1 MTILIDSQRS
11 SEGVQPRR
19 WPVGLALVLL
29 LILWFGALE
38 YRDLFHPDEGRYAEI
53 PHEMVASGDWITP
66 RLNDL
71 KYFEKPVLQYWIT
84 AVAYKLL
91 GEDEWTARLWPAVSG
106 LLTLFLVYLTG
117 KRLSGRRAGIAAAL
131 FLASTFE
138 FFVFSQV
145 LTLDMGLTFFM
156 TLVLSTFIA
165 SQDTRCSPLQR
176 RNWAMGIWIAMAL
189 AMLSKGLVGLMLPGL
204 VFVAYIVVE
213 RDWKMFGRVHWLPG
227 VLVFLAIAM
236 PWFVWVQIRN
246 PEFFQFFFIHEHFGR
261 YVSTLH
267 HRSGGWYYF
276 LMMLLIGSVPWT
288 FAYAAAL
295 KRAWRDPAP
304 DHFEVKPF
312 RLLVLWVVVITGFY
326 SLSQSKLP
334 GYIVPVYPTLAL
346 LLGCAVSDG
355 RFRLSFRH
363 LFGIGAAGGVL
374 AIVAPFITH
383 VPKFAADADL
393 IRLYV
398 PWIIAAG
405 LSLAATAV
413 LGLSLFRSRY
423 RYVLPVVALGSL
435 VAFQLVV
442 AGTQSIANQF
452 SAEDLVE
459 RAQARNGR
467 FKLGAPFYSIGMY
480 DQTLPLHI
488 GHPVTIVA
496 YQDEFAMGIGQE
508 PERAIATINRFR
520 QQWFLERQAY
530 AIMSPRQFAEEQ
542 NIGTPMVVLYANQ
555 RAILVARRNLAE

>member
-11 SEGVQPRR
+11 SEDVQPSR
-19 WPVGLALVLL
+19 WQVGLALVFL

-53 PHEMVASGDWITP
+53 PREMVASGDWITP

-84 AVAYKLL
+84 AVSYKLL
-91 GEDEWTARLWPAVSG
+91 GEDEWTARLWPALSG
-106 LLTLFLVYLTG
+106 FLTLLLVYLTG

-131 FLASTFE
+131 ILASTFE

-156 TLVLSTFIA
+156 TLALSSFIA
-165 SQDTRCSPLQR
+165 SRDTRCNSSER
-176 RNWAMGIWIAMAL
+176 RNWAILIWIAMAL
-189 AMLSKGLVGLMLPGL
+189 AVLSKGLVGLVLPGL
-204 VFVAYIVVE
+204 VFVAYVVVE
-213 RDWKMFGRVHWLPG
+213 RDWKMFGHVHLLPN
-227 VLVFLAIAM
+227 VLVFLATAM
-236 PWFVWVQIRN
+236 PWFIWVQMRN

-261 YVSTLH
+261 YATTAH

-276 LMMLLIGSVPWT
+276 LIMLLIGTVPWT

-295 KRAWRDPAP
+295 KRAWRNPAP
-304 DHFEVKPF
+304 DHFDVKPF

-334 GYIVPVYPTLAL
+334 GYIVPVYPALGL
-346 LLGCAVSDG
+346 LLGCAIGDG
-355 RFRLSFRH
+355 RLRLSFRH

-383 VPKFAADADL
+383 VPKFATDADL
-393 IRLYV
+393 IRPYV
-398 PWIIAAG
+398 PWIMAAG
-405 LSLAATAV
+405 LSIVATSV

-435 VAFQLVV
+435 VTFQLVV
-442 AGTQSIANQF
+442 SGTQSIANQF
-452 SAEDLVE
+452 SVEELVE
-459 RAQARNGR
+459 SAQQKTGLFASS
-467 FKLGAPFYSIGMY
+467 APFYSVGMY
-480 DQTLPLHI
+480 DQTLSLEI
-488 GHPVTIVA
+488 KRPVVLVA
-496 YQDEFAMGIGQE
+496 YQDELAMGISEE
-508 PERAIATINRFR
+508 PERAIKTIEEFR
-520 QQWFLERQAY
+520 QRWFLERQAY
-530 AIMSPRQFAEEQ
+530 AIMTPKRLVEEQ
-542 NIGTPMVVLYANQ
+542 NLGTPMIV
-555 RAILVARRNLAE
+555 LVANKRVVIVARK